1 MHRRHRSPST
11 GALICEPAVDI
22 SRSHAVLICTR
33 YMYAA
38 PRALDGLGSLHI
50 ARSCALNRALATA
63 GDAAVERAPSVRLQS
78 VGRPPGVLVLAR
90 VLAIMA
96 RVTPGALAR
105 AWGAV
110 LPLGAR
116 SPHALFSPCLLVCSS
131 AAGFGL
137 CITLQATVAVPAG
150 CSNVGARD
158 GMRTRRR
165 ASQGARGAVWR
176 PRLCRACAPCVCCG
190 GPG

>member
-1 MHRRHRSPST
+1 
-11 GALICEPAVDI
+11 
-22 SRSHAVLICTR
+22 
-33 YMYAA
+33 MYAA
-38 PRALDGLGSLHI
+38 PRTLDGLGSLRI
-50 ARSCALNRALATA
+50 ARSRALNRALATA

-137 CITLQATVAVPAG
+137 CITLQATAAAPVG
-150 CSNVGARD
+150 YSNVGAR
-158 GMRTRRR
+158 GRTRGRCW
-165 ASQGARGAVWR
+165 ASQGARGAGWR
-176 PRLCRACAPCVCCG
+176 PWLCRARAPCVWVH
-190 GPG
+190 GPGRARSRVCRGRCSRACGQP